1 MMNMEKKYVDLL
13 SNQDELFA
21 FLKSKFKLYHLS
33 NVFFRDLHYGI
44 WEFLKRQGVSLKYG
58 QSEDIA
64 HEVIV
69 LLEEKNILKKLDEQT
84 WLLNYPR
91 FKLISVQK
99 IQLKVPTVA

>member
-1 MMNMEKKYVDLL
+1 MNMEKKYIDLL
-13 SNQDELFA
+13 SNQDELFT

-44 WEFLKRQGVSLKYG
+44 WEFLKHHGVSLRYG

-69 LLEEKNILKKLDEQT
+69 SLEKKNILKKLDEQT

-91 FKLISVQK
+91 FKLIAVQR
-99 IQLKVPTVA
+99 IQLKVPTAA